1 MKKGLIV
8 LLVAFSMLITF
19 SIQGFASQVS
29 TLPAYDD
36 INAFSFEGEIE
47 FDLNGMYYIL
57 GAGFPL
63 NVRGLLDVMY
73 NDEEI
78 GTLRFYGQENS
89 PPAGSYIGDWA
100 FVPTGEC
107 WECTNWEFLTL
118 KRTEDTVEFTL
129 AGFNSIPGVHEEL
142 PMVSG
147 SLEGGHFEGRPVPV
161 PAPLLLLG
169 SGIFGIIG
177 LRRRASKA

>member
-1 MKKGLIV
+1 MKKGLII
-8 LLVAFSMLITF
+8 LLVTFSMVMTV
-19 SIQGFASQVS
+19 SIQGFASSVPS
-29 TLPAYDD
+29 LPSYDD
-36 INAFSFEGEIE
+36 VSLFSFEGEME

-57 GAGFPL
+57 GAGQPL

-78 GTLRFYGQENS
+78 GTLRFMAQKSS
-89 PPAGSYIGDWA
+89 PPVGSYIGDWA
-100 FVPTGEC
+100 FVPNGDC
-107 WECTNWEFLTL
+107 MLCANWEFLTL
-118 KRTEDTVEFTL
+118 TRIEDTVTFTL
-129 AGFNSIPGVHEEL
+129 AGFDSIPGVFGEL

-147 SLEGGHFEGRPVPV
+147 SFEGGHFEGSPVPV